1 MNNNK
6 KKESKMIDRTMWFL
20 YNRLGDSGKQAPSID
35 SISEMFFNYW
45 KIMNVIDINTQTL
58 SAIDIYNGLNACYD
72 EHAQSTAKNLYEYGE
87 VPANADYRISYY
99 ERDHEI
105 YDTYANCINLN
116 EVLVEGAE
124 PEFDDTEPFRDAL
137 NEVAFEDIEYEV
149 ESESFTLN
157 EDSIEWYK
165 TVHPSDDKVVN
176 YMYDKG
182 HNLEWDDIDEFL
194 GDKLNDIDDA
204 NVDMHI
210 SQIRKFM
217 LDRLTNQN
225 INIIDGLEQTE
236 TNTNEVQN

>member
-1 MNNNK
+1 
-6 KKESKMIDRTMWFL
+6 MIDRTMWFL
-20 YNRLGDSGKQAPSID
+20 YNRLGDSGRQAPSID

-45 KIMNVIDINTQTL
+45 KIMNALDINTQTL
-58 SAIDIYNGLNACYD
+58 SAIDIYNGLSDCYD
-72 EHAQSTAKNLYEYGE
+72 EQAQSTALNLYEYGE

-105 YDTYANCINLN
+105 YDTYANCVNLN

-137 NEVAFEDIEYEV
+137 NEVAYEDIEYEI

-165 TVHPSDDKVVN
+165 TCHPGDDKVIT
-176 YMYDKG
+176 YMYDTG
-182 HNLEWDDIDEFL
+182 RNLEWDDIDDFL
-194 GDKLNDIDDA
+194 NVKLDMVDHQNA
-204 NVDMHI
+204 DMHI

-217 LDRLTNQN
+217 LDRLANQN
-225 INIIDGLEQTE
+225 TNIIDSLEQTE
-236 TNTNEVQN
+236 NGMKEVDSNTGELQD